1 MISSLMRKPTVD
13 IFPQREFSKKGKWKL
28 PFDSYDFISKHL
40 ESIVLMSESKNKKDE
55 NDYK

>member
-1 MISSLMRKPTVD
+1 M
-13 IFPQREFSKKGKWKL
+13 FPRTAAIKKL
-28 PFDSYDFISKHL
+28 AEINSINSIHL